1 MMWCLVVGF
10 GAWWMLVVRGGLFD
24 LRGCGGLPECLDVF
38 CWLILIVSWVLD

>member
-1 MMWCLVVGF
+1 M
-10 GAWWMLVVRGGLFD
+10 RGGCLLFVVACLFD